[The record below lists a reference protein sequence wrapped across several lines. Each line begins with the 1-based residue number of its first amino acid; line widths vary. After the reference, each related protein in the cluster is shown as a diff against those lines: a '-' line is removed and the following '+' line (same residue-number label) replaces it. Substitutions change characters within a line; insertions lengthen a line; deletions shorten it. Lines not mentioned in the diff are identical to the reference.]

1 MIVISAA
8 LIALTAAG
16 GSIYQDQR
24 EKHTPD
30 VNYAY
35 DSEYYNLDD

>member
-8 LIALTAAG
+8 LMALTVAG
-16 GSIYQDQR
+16 GSIYQDER
-24 EKHTPD
+24 EKHSPG

-35 DSEYYNLDD
+35 DSEYYNLND